1 MPILL
6 RQAFAVRLVGI
17 LLLASIATHFVC
29 LAICRSKPVVFGCDF
44 ACAGFSAF
52 RPLARGVPSL
62 STCLSFYCHALSAPT
77 ASPNRCATSPWH
89 LEPTCRA
96 ACWPA
101 PSAKQSLN
109 LLAGFAFHPAG
120 KCDHANG
127 AGGGR
132 FCLSQKPHVR
142 NDLG

>member
-1 MPILL
+1 MQY
-6 RQAFAVRLVGI
+6 RDAH
-17 LLLASIATHFVC
+17 IATH
-29 LAICRSKPVVFGCDF
+29 LRIRELYPIAARRHPGTW
-44 ACAGFSAF
+44 
-52 RPLARGVPSL
+52 RP
-62 STCLSFYCHALSAPT
+62 TCHAT
-77 ASPNRCATSPWH
+77 
-89 LEPTCRA
+89 
-96 ACWPA
+96 CWPA